1 MKHPDL
7 QGDLLL
13 LLLPPEVH
21 QAAGMISVQL
31 GMPVDKALIYLCLYA
46 IDHALDVADVADEVI
61 GRELRF
67 VRSPPPL
74 CP

>member
-31 GMPVDKALIYLCLYA
+31 GMPVDTALIYLCLYA
-46 IDHALDVADVADEVI
+46 IDHALDVADQVI